1 MNRMDIDF
9 SKLPTPSYIV
19 DERLLVKN
27 LEILKSVM
35 DRTGCRIL
43 LAQKAFSMFS
53 LYPLIGQ
60 YLSGT
65 TASSLFEARLGYEE
79 MKGKEVHIY
88 SPAYREEEFDEIMEI
103 CDHIVFNSFAQWNK
117 YKDKIKT
124 LAEKLSV
131 GCELTRSILK

>member
-1 MNRMDIDF
+1 
-9 SKLPTPSYIV
+9 LPYTPCYKK
-19 DERLLVKN
+19 RFLL
-27 LEILKSVM
+27 
-35 DRTGCRIL
+35 
-43 LAQKAFSMFS
+43 FS

-103 CDHIVFNSFAQWNK
+103 CDHIVF
-117 YKDKIKT
+117 
-124 LAEKLSV
+124 
-131 GCELTRSILK
+131 